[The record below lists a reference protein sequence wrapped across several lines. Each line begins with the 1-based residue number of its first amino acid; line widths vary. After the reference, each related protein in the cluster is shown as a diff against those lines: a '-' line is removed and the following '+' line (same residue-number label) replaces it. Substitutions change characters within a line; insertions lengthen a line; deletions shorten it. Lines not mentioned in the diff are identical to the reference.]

1 MLLGQ
6 LFKRLFH
13 ASLERPD
20 VCIVTRHLLGL
31 VFKFLQ
37 RVQLRDDILHD
48 RTGLA
53 AKQQESTFRV
63 LFLQLEKGRNESSQ
77 INVHSNHHR
86 KYSRVYTSCR
96 GSQQQTF
103 GNGGE
108 PMVMVN
114 YLEYRIH

>member
-13 ASLERPD
+13 ASLKRPD
-20 VCIVTRHLLGL
+20 VCIIARHLLGL
-31 VFKFLQ
+31 VFEFLQ
-37 RVQLRDDILHD
+37 RVQLRDDILHN

-53 AKQQESTFRV
+53 AKQQESTLWV
-63 LFLQLEKGRNESSQ
+63 LFLQLEKGLNEPSQ
-77 INVHSNHHR
+77 TNVHSNQNR
-86 KYSRVYTSCR
+86 QYSTVDISCR
-96 GSQQQTF
+96 GSQQRTF

-114 YLEYRIH
+114 CLKYWIQ